1 MLLAFLQYWLGRNI
15 IAESWHRLP
24 IIRNLKSQP
33 VKGSPVEQT
42 ACDLI
47 HCISMTIQYFY
58 GYNIRESITAYII
71 TDICFFPYVFLN
83 VTSYLI
89 HHILTIFISIMSYY
103 VGIENEIA
111 NFVVFYF
118 EIGLL
123 PIALIDILNAY
134 NARVPFVLYVIRPLV
149 YAASRS
155 YVVWHIHNHKYFI
168 FLLPILIH
176 NAKVCMLQMRSLW
189 RLSLRTLKTRIMQ
202 RCIQATITKYQ

>member
-1 MLLAFLQYWLGRNI
+1 MLLAFLQYWLGRTI

-24 IIRNLKSQP
+24 IIRNLKSQH

-47 HCISMTIQYFY
+47 HCLSLTLQYFH
-58 GYNIRESITAYII
+58 GYNIRESTVAYMI
-71 TDICFFPYVFLN
+71 TDICFFPSVFLN

-103 VGIENEIA
+103 VGTQDETA
-111 NFVVFYF
+111 NLIIFYF
-118 EIGLL
+118 ESALL

-134 NARVPFVLYVIRPLV
+134 HVRVPALLYVIRPLV
-149 YAASRS
+149 YVASRS

-176 NAKVCMLQMRSLW
+176 NAKVLMLQIKSLW
-189 RLSLRTLKTRIMQ
+189 RLSLRT
-202 RCIQATITKYQ
+202 